1 MWDKESEKK
10 QAAVLQEINRAV
22 AKENQSRQKLSA
34 LYFDYKENLLTLQ
47 KFLSLK
53 EKYQNALSD
62 CEKVRKEKE
71 ALLDEIKGQ
80 QGENKELSDV
90 ADRFAEE
97 EKVTQAMVD
106 CLIERVEIFSGGRI
120 QITFRYGDQFEA
132 VLLKREMIEIGA

>member
-1 MWDKESEKK
+1 M
-10 QAAVLQEINRAV
+10 
-22 AKENQSRQKLSA
+22 
-34 LYFDYKENLLTLQ
+34 
-47 KFLSLK
+47 
-53 EKYQNALSD
+53 
-62 CEKVRKEKE
+62 
-71 ALLDEIKGQ
+71 DEIKGQ